1 MLGDV
6 ASFLFS
12 RLVSSEESAKSVS
25 AEKVRDDLL
34 KDAHI
39 ASSPLVKTNKRIP
52 ITTANG
58 GTIHHEFHLWIGNG
72 SPEFLAHVVPLTNH
86 PRAVKQ
92 AADALVLRFE
102 RVVQAGKVDPK
113 KCIALTYSVEER
125 DDEMID
131 ESLLELGSV
140 AQVFDVHPFPQRTY
154 FVSASGLY

>member
-58 GTIHHEFHLWIGNG
+58 GTIHHEFHLGLETDRR
-72 SPEFLAHVVPLTNH
+72 S
-86 PRAVKQ
+86 
-92 AADALVLRFE
+92 
-102 RVVQAGKVDPK
+102 
-113 KCIALTYSVEER
+113 
-125 DDEMID
+125 
-131 ESLLELGSV
+131 SLLTLCLSRITQE
-140 AQVFDVHPFPQRTY
+140 Q
-154 FVSASGLY
+154 